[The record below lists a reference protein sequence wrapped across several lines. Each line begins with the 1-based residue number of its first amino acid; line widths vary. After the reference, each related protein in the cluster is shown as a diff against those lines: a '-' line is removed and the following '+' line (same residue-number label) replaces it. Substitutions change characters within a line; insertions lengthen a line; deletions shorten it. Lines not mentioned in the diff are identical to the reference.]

1 MKNIKKYDEFCNEE
15 ISRKGLF
22 RGMLAGGLAIGGLAT
37 GGAYMRDRDSAPT
50 EEVSNVKKEIPNKF
64 MINEK
69 LLTIGNDFWITNDK
83 RENFGKVEQR
93 VLSFGKKFE
102 YFDNTGKL
110 DATAQEEVLTML
122 NKIDVVDGSGNS
134 IGRIEQEF
142 LESLGNLLEG
152 QNVYSVYDGS
162 GKLVAKSK
170 ADSYLKNDVDIYD
183 NSGDLVARFHKPAMG
198 FGDRW
203 RCEIVK
209 EGIDKRLLIFIP
221 CYLSSSSSSSKN
233 NSNKK

>member
-15 ISRKGLF
+15 ISRKGLLK
-22 RGMLAGGLAIGGLAT
+22 GMLVGGLAIGGLNA
-37 GGAYMRDRDSAPT
+37 GGAYMRDRGSAPT

-64 MINEK
+64 MINQK
-69 LLTIGNDFWITNDK
+69 LLTIGHDFWITNDK
-83 RENFGKVEQR
+83 RDNFGKVEQR
-93 VLSFGKKFE
+93 VFSWGKKFE
-102 YFDNTGKL
+102 YFDNTGRL
-110 DATAQEEVLTML
+110 DATAQEEALTML

-152 QNVYSVYDGS
+152 QNVYSVYDGG

-183 NSGDLVARFHKPAMG
+183 NSGELVARFHKPAISY
-198 FGDRW
+198 GDRW
-203 RCEIVK
+203 SCEIVK
-209 EGIDKRLLIFIP
+209 DGIDKRLLIFIP
-221 CYLSSSSSSSKN
+221 CYLSSTSSSSKN
-233 NSNKK
+233 NDNK

>member
-50 EEVSNVKKEIPNKF
+50 EEVSNVKKEIPNQF

-102 YFDNTGKL
+102 YFDNTGRL

-183 NSGDLVARFHKPAMG
+183 NSGELVARFHKPAMG

-233 NSNKK
+233 NSNK

>member
-15 ISRKGLF
+15 ISKKGLVK
-22 RGMLAGGLAIGGLAT
+22 GMLAGTLAFGGIA
-37 GGAYMRDRDSAPT
+37 GGAAYMRDRSSAPT
-50 EEVSNVKKEIPNKF
+50 EEISNIKKEIPNQF

-93 VLSFGKKFE
+93 VLSWGKKFE

-110 DATAQEEVLTML
+110 DATAQEEVLTMS
-122 NKIDVVDGSGNS
+122 NKIHVEDANGNK
-134 IGRIEQEF
+134 IGRIEQEI
-142 LESLGNLLEG
+142 LESFENILDG
-152 QNVYSVYDGS
+152 QNVYSVYDKD

-170 ADSYLKNDVDIYD
+170 ADNFIKNDVDIYD

-203 RCEIVK
+203 NCEVVK
-209 EGIDKRLLIFIP
+209 EEIDKRLLIFIP
-221 CYLSSSSSSSKN
+221 CYLSSSSSKSRN
-233 NSNKK
+233 NKK

>member
-1 MKNIKKYDEFCNEE
+1 
-15 ISRKGLF
+15 
-22 RGMLAGGLAIGGLAT
+22 
-37 GGAYMRDRDSAPT
+37 
-50 EEVSNVKKEIPNKF
+50 

-69 LLTIGNDFWITNDK
+69 LLTIGNDFWITNNK

-93 VLSFGKKFE
+93 VLSWGKKFE

-122 NKIDVVDGSGNS
+122 NKIDVVDGGGNS

-183 NSGDLVARFHKPAMG
+183 NSGDLVARFHKPAVSY
-198 FGDRW
+198 GDRW
-203 RCEIVK
+203 SCEILK
-209 EGIDKRLLIFIP
+209 EGVDKRLLIFIP
-221 CYLSSSSSSSKN
+221 CYLSSTSSKSKN
-233 NSNKK
+233 NK